1 MRSDALGRLSATALK
16 NPDFAAMARSFGAH
30 GELVESTA
38 DFPAAFTRAKAAG
51 KAALIELRVD
61 QDALSPRLRL
71 SDLTNRK

>member
-1 MRSDALGRLSATALK
+1 MQEVEGKIAVITGAASGIGR
-16 NPDFAAMARSFGAH
+16 AMARSFGAH

-71 SDLTNRK
+71 SDLTNGK